1 MASHIKT
8 RKDLFEL
15 YRAKFVIKK
24 SPVFIKSI
32 AVGCNSDFREA
43 ISVCLQELLGINHM
57 ENLSPPEVVEF
68 EREVEIWYKNVP
80 RDWKKRGKDYRSF
93 KIHHN
98 DFLTREVHLGN
109 FDENPYSRVHILIN
123 FNHIILKILV
133 V

>member
-43 ISVCLQELLGINHM
+43 ISVCLQELLGITFM

-68 EREVEIWYKNVP
+68 EREVEEWYKNVP
-80 RDWKKRGKDYRSF
+80 RYWDRRGKDYRSF

-98 DFLTREVHLGN
+98 DFLMREVHLGN
-109 FDENPYSRVHILIN
+109 FDENPYSRVHIDQ
-123 FNHIILKILV
+123 F
-133 V
+133 